1 MYRQCVICVII
12 NKDKWILWNEDNFSL
27 FSINSLCTVCRQ
39 NVYVNTFKRTC
50 WPYKSPLEANL
61 FRCIFSIWFV
71 SLPQTNSMNT
81 ETSLRKASGFHPNLF
96 YSSWR
101 ATFTPSFLVLIW
113 AISCSTF
120 FVSCM
125 YSHLFIHLHVSS
137 KPFSFPTACKPNSHP
152 SWLKPNPGCL
162 QMLESSCQSI
172 YYSEQEVLWRYYSR
186 VKLLLTAKLLQRC

>member
-1 MYRQCVICVII
+1 MKTIFSCTLYTFFALPALIVSVLFA
-12 NKDKWILWNEDNFSL
+12 DKVFMQIHSRDLAGL
-27 FSINSLCTVCRQ
+27 TKSI
-39 NVYVNTFKRTC
+39 
-50 WPYKSPLEANL
+50 LEAHL
-61 FRCIFSIWFV
+61 FRCFFSIWLV
-71 SLPQTNSMNT
+71 SSSSDQFHIHAFK
-81 ETSLRKASGFHPNLF
+81 ESLRCFYPNLF
-96 YSSWR
+96 SSLSR

-120 FVSCM
+120 FVFCT

-137 KPFSFPTACKPNSHP
+137 KPFPFPTACKPNSHP

-172 YYSEQEVLWRYYSR
+172 HYLEQEVLWRYFSR

>member
-1 MYRQCVICVII
+1 MKTIFPFLALIVCVLFA
-12 NKDKWILWNEDNFSL
+12 DKMFMWTHSREHAGL
-27 FSINSLCTVCRQ
+27 T
-39 NVYVNTFKRTC
+39 
-50 WPYKSPLEANL
+50 KSPLEANL

-81 ETSLRKASGFHPNLF
+81 ETPLRKASGFHPNLF

-120 FVSCM
+120 FVSCI

-152 SWLKPNPGCL
+152 FWLKPNPGCL